1 MRRDPKDTS
10 EARHAIR
17 QCRGTFL
24 MTGFFSF
31 FINLLM
37 LTIPLYMLLVYDR
50 VLTSGNHSTLI
61 ALSVLVGILLAIMG
75 TLEFLRSRILVR
87 IGGRIDRALSSR
99 VFDAFMKRARTSGTD
114 KGERPLQDLNTFKDF
129 LSGQGPLALFDAP
142 WAPIYLA
149 VLFLLHPLLGL
160 VATGGALVLFT
171 IAVLNELTTRGP
183 LGAAAKLQDKAG
195 VYAADGQRNAEVLGS
210 MGMLGGLRER
220 WQWYH
225 RYARRNQAKASDRAG
240 GFTACSK
247 TTRLALQAAIL
258 GTGATLA
265 IEQIITPGAMIAAS
279 IIMGRGLQPVEQ
291 AIGNWRHFN
300 AARAAFRRLD
310 ALLRQ
315 VPASATPTRLPVCKG
330 YLAVEKLYA
339 GPPEAQ
345 KPLLTNI
352 RFHMFPG
359 QALGIIGPSSSGK
372 STLVRLLTGIWQ
384 PQHGAVQAR
393 QRHPRPMGSG
403 AVGPQYRL
411 PAAGCGA
418 VLGNREGEHFALRR
432 RRRRRGGGRRR
443 AARRCPRHDPR
454 TARRLRNPDRRRRQQ
469 AVRRPAPAHRARPR
483 TLWRSGPGRARR
495 AKLQSR
501 RRRRGRF
508 DGGHP
513 RFEGPR
519 PDRDRRR
526 PPPERHLRHGQ
537 GPGARQRHPEGVR
550 RQGRRHG
557 QRRCAVDTPS
567 NSNVATLNPARAS

>member
-1 MRRDPKDTS
+1 MRRDPKDKS
-10 EARHAIR
+10 EARQAIR

-61 ALSVLVGILLAIMG
+61 ALSILVGILLAIMG

-87 IGGRIDRALSSR
+87 VGGRIDRALSSR

-171 IAVLNELTTRGP
+171 IALLNELTTRGP
-183 LGAAAKLQDKAG
+183 LGNAAKLQDKAG

-225 RYARRNQAKASDRAG
+225 RYARHNQAKASDRAG

-279 IIMGRGLQPVEQ
+279 IIMGRALQPVEQ
-291 AIGNWRHFN
+291 TIGNWRHFN
-300 AARAAFRRLD
+300 AARSAFRRLD

-315 VPASATPTRLPVCKG
+315 VPAPAAPTRLPDCRG
-330 YLAVEKLYA
+330 YLTVEKLYA

-352 RFHMFPG
+352 RFNMFPG

-372 STLVRLLTGIWQ
+372 STLVRMLTGIWQ
-384 PQHGAVQAR
+384 PQHGAVRLDNATLAQWEEDQLGRNIGYLPQDVELFSGTVKENISRFAGEADDDEVVAAAQRAGVHDMILELPDGYETQIGGGGSKLSGGQR
-393 QRHPRPMGSG
+393 QRIALARALYGDPVLVVLDEPNSNLDADGE
-403 AVGPQYRL
+403 
-411 PAAGCGA
+411 AALTQA
-418 VLGNREGEHFALRR
+418 IMDMKARE
-432 RRRRRGGGRRR
+432 
-443 AARRCPRHDPR
+443 R
-454 TARRLRNPDRRRRQQ
+454 T
-469 AVRRPAPAHRARPR
+469 VVVVAHRPSAISAMDKV
-483 TLWRSGPGRARR
+483 LVLENGVQKAFGDKDDVIGSA
-495 AKLQSR
+495 
-501 RRRRGRF
+501 
-508 DGGHP
+508 
-513 RFEGPR
+513 
-519 PDRDRRR
+519 
-526 PPPERHLRHGQ
+526 
-537 GPGARQRHPEGVR
+537 GVR
-550 RQGRRHG
+550 S
-557 QRRCAVDTPS
+557 TPS
-567 NSNVATLNPARAS
+567 NSNVAPLNPVRAS